1 MNDDNDLTLEEKLS
15 QVIVRMYHGELL
27 SKDDPSRQDAVARIR
42 FDCLHSATSWATGNN
57 LDGWFEDVSYVS
69 QPCTL
74 VVKLN

>member
-1 MNDDNDLTLEEKLS
+1 MPDEYELSLNEKLS
-15 QVIVRMYHGELL
+15 QVILRMYHGELL
-27 SKDDPSRQDAVARIR
+27 SKDNVPHPDAVARIR